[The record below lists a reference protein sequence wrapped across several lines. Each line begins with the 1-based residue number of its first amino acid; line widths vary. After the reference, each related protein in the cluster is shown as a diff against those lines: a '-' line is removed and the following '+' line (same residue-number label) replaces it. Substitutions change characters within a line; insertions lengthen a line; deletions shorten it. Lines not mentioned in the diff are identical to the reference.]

1 MGVQELEAAVL
12 GLDDEQLAE
21 FGQWFSDFRN
31 VKWDAEFKDDA
42 EAGRLDTLA
51 EAAIKSFGNRPSRQ
65 L

>member
-1 MGVQELEAAVL
+1 MGVQELETAVL
-12 GLDDEQLAE
+12 GLNAAQLAE

-31 VKWDAEFKDDA
+31 AKWDAEFSDDA

-51 EAAIKSFGNRPSRQ
+51 EAAVASFGQSRNRQ

>member
-12 GLDDEQLAE
+12 GLDAAQLAE

-31 VKWDAEFKDDA
+31 AKWDAEFADDA
-42 EAGRLDTLA
+42 EAGRLDALA
-51 EAAIKSFGNRPSRQ
+51 EAALASFSQSGNRQ